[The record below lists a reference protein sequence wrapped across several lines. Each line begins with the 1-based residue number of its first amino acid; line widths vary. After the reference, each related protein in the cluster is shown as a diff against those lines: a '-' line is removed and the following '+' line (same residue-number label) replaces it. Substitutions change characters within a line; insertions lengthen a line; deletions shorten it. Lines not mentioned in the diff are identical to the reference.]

1 MAINYAPCPKCSG
14 TSAQKLSFTW
24 WGGVL
29 GPKLLTHVKCLA
41 CGYKYNGKTGKDNTT
56 NIVIYSVIVSCRR
69 RGIDPWEYLSDVLE
83 RLPAMNQSQIPSVLP
98 ARWQPASPKL
108 AS

>member
-56 NIVIYSVIVSCRR
+56 NIVIYSVIV
-69 RGIDPWEYLSDVLE
+69 GIIVLGIVGVMF
-83 RLPAMNQSQIPSVLP
+83 AVLGILLV
-98 ARWQPASPKL
+98 ASR
-108 AS
+108 